1 MANTTF
7 SGPVRSEGGFEVI
20 TKDGTTGAVTT
31 NLDINAS
38 GSIISNAGIATATGK
53 VGGTLT
59 AKTQIANGFSGAL
72 VKNTVNIA
80 PANGNTATM
89 TLPTSASS
97 VAGDVIVVE
106 YHTSM
111 SNGQTHKYGTG
122 GEFFM
127 ANAVV
132 YRRAAVEIFSKDVAD
147 GTGDDFLNLV
157 GLTNAGPGIG
167 SIVVFAYNG
176 TQWNAEARLT
186 SSGSGIAANLSV
198 FATS

>member
-7 SGPVRSEGGFEVI
+7 SGPVRSENGFEVI
-20 TKDGTTGAVTT
+20 TKDSTTGVITT
-31 NLDINAS
+31 VLDINAT
-38 GSIISNAGIATATGK
+38 GSVIANAGIATPTGL

-59 AKTQIANGFSGAL
+59 AKNQIGNAFSGAL

-80 PANGNTATM
+80 PADGNDATM
-89 TLPTSASS
+89 TLPTAASS

-106 YHTSM
+106 YHTAM
-111 SNGQTHKYGTG
+111 SNGQTHKYGTAG
-122 GEFFM
+122 AFFM